1 MAVKMT
7 LNCHIGMNQSLNKNM
22 SVYKDKI
29 GEIWKKIKGQCQDF
43 MSGCPPVP
51 GYVQLS
57 PKIEAGKCHQKLKQ
71 GNQNPISQR
80 LVS

>member
-1 MAVKMT
+1 MVVKMS

-43 MSGCPPVP
+43 MSGCPAVP

-57 PKIEAGKCHQKLKQ
+57 PKIEAGETRIQFHNTWFPD
-71 GNQNPISQR
+71 GNP
-80 LVS
+80 L